1 MTIPILRLISNLWSP
16 RSQRVPERR
25 HLMLAGIN
33 QRVFVNQW
41 GSPEVR
47 INLDQLHG
55 SYQQGFVALNTD
67 SNEDDLHSVWIY
79 VKHDRICFFTNK
91 RLVSHFKWS
100 AFKEKRNKVME
111 KADLR
116 SMSIRM
122 NKRPAAIMAHALAM
136 GA

>member
-1 MTIPILRLISNLWSP
+1 
-16 RSQRVPERR
+16 
-25 HLMLAGIN
+25 MLAGIN
-33 QRVFVNQW
+33 QKVFVNQW

-47 INLDQLHG
+47 INLDQLQG
-55 SYQQGFVALNTD
+55 SYQQGSIALTPD
-67 SNEDDLHSVWIY
+67 SNEEVLHSVWIY

-116 SMSIRM
+116 STRM
-122 NKRPAAIMAHALAM
+122 NTRPAAIVAHAVAM

>member
-1 MTIPILRLISNLWSP
+1 
-16 RSQRVPERR
+16 
-25 HLMLAGIN
+25 MLAGIN

-67 SNEDDLHSVWIY
+67 SNEDDLHSFWIY

-100 AFKEKRNKVME
+100 AFKEKRNEVME

-116 SMSIRM
+116 STRM
-122 NKRPAAIMAHALAM
+122 NTRPVAIVAHALAM